1 MTRYGEEFEMNQ
13 DLMDTIATYMDDE
26 KREQV
31 HSELASCSPE
41 VFLKQ
46 YCEQNPGFED
56 IVKSEFGIEL

>member
-31 HSELASCSPE
+31 HSELAPCSPE
-41 VFLKQ
+41 IFLKR

-56 IVKSEFGIEL
+56 LVKSEFGIEL